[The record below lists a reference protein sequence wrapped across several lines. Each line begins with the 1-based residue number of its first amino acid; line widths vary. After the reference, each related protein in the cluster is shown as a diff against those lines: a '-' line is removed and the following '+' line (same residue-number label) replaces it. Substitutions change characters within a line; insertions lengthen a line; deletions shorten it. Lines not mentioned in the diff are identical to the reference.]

1 MRAQLLVE
9 APQRAPLH
17 QFLDAW
23 LTAVRTVKA
32 PRHLRWAIDVDP
44 LAI

>member
-1 MRAQLLVE
+1 VE
-9 APQRAPLH
+9 SVRRAPLH

-23 LTAVRTVKA
+23 LIQVRGLKV
-32 PRHLRWAIDVDP
+32 PRHLRWQIEVDP